1 MTTTT
6 TFDFAP
12 LYRHAVGFDRFAN
25 MAQKIVKQQIVEQQ
39 LTALRSAK
47 TCKAKQTAPQVA
59 KVNCAD
65 VNSKVKN
72 AQKQAV
78 SQHSEAGY
86 PRYNISQVG
95 ELDYQITLAL
105 AGFSLEEIDI
115 TVTADELVI
124 TGKKQVVETTSTL
137 LHQGINQADFSRK
150 FALADHV
157 QVLSADMNQG
167 LLTVSLHREVPEALK
182 PRKVTIG
189 G

>member
-12 LYRHAVGFDRFAN
+12 LYN
-25 MAQKIVKQQIVEQQ
+25 
-39 LTALRSAK
+39 
-47 TCKAKQTAPQVA
+47 
-59 KVNCAD
+59 
-65 VNSKVKN
+65 
-72 AQKQAV
+72 QAV
-78 SQHSEAGY
+78 KKQSNTTY

-105 AGFSLEEIDI
+105 AGFSLEEVDI

-124 TGKKQVVETTSTL
+124 TGTKQHMEDSSAML
-137 LHQGINQADFSRK
+137 YQGINQADFSRT

-157 QVLSADMNQG
+157 QVVSADMEQG
-167 LLTVSLHREVPEALK
+167 LLVVNLHREVPEALK

>member
-25 MAQKIVKQQIVEQQ
+25 MAQELVEQQ
-39 LTALRSAK
+39 LAGQRLSE
-47 TCKAKQTAPQVA
+47 TCKAKKSVSTKAATQVKA
-59 KVNCAD
+59 TDKA
-65 VNSKVKN
+65 VK
-72 AQKQAV
+72 QKTDN
-78 SQHSEAGY
+78 GY
-86 PRYNISQVG
+86 PRYNISQLD

-124 TGKKQVVETTSTL
+124 VGKKQPLEQNSKM

-157 QVLSADMNQG
+157 HVLGADMVQG
-167 LLTVSLHREVPEALK
+167 LLTINLQRQVPEALQS
-182 PRKVTIG
+182 RKVAIG
-189 G
+189 A

>member
-12 LYRHAVGFDRFAN
+12 LYRHAIGFDRVAN
-25 MAQKIVKQQIVEQQ
+25 MAQELVQQQIVGQRK
-39 LTALRSAK
+39 TAARKMK
-47 TCKAKQTAPQVA
+47 TAAVEA
-59 KVNCAD
+59 AAD
-65 VNSKVKN
+65 VN
-72 AQKQAV
+72 
-78 SQHSEAGY
+78 Y

-115 TVTADELVI
+115 TVTVDELVI
-124 TGKKQVVETTSTL
+124 SGIKQPVEHSSTL
-137 LHQGINQADFSRK
+137 LHQGINQGDFNRK
-150 FALADHV
+150 FALAEHV
-157 QVLSADMNQG
+157 QVLNADMHQG
-167 LLTVSLHREVPEALK
+167 LLTVNLHREVPEALK